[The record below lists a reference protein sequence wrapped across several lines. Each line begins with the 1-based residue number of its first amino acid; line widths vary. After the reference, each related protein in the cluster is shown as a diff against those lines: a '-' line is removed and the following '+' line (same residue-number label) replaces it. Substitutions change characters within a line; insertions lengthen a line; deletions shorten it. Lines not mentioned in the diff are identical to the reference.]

1 VAYDAKFSRAV
12 KGYDFGTEEQ
22 RQAREYIG
30 KYFSA
35 PSNTKHSKLR
45 ISGHVIISNNIQVQ
59 KIASFAA
66 FLRSEGVIATDKA
79 SPVIALIRD
88 GFITTLY
95 RALAANQEL
104 YRRKR
109 LHLHGFLVNIL
120 RRTSE
125 RDFIELNEQAAQW
138 ILDGLDK
145 QEPLEDGVTKK
156 QFDESIAVDIP
167 TELFLPKFEGQG
179 SPQGATLP

>member
-66 FLRSEGVIATDKA
+66 FLRSEGVIATDIAPA
-79 SPVIALIRD
+79 SVRLP
-88 GFITTLY
+88 
-95 RALAANQEL
+95 NQ
-104 YRRKR
+104 
-109 LHLHGFLVNIL
+109 IL
-120 RRTSE
+120 RRTVKGRSD
-125 RDFIELNEQAAQW
+125 RSAGRLR
-138 ILDGLDK
+138 
-145 QEPLEDGVTKK
+145 
-156 QFDESIAVDIP
+156 
-167 TELFLPKFEGQG
+167 LFGMI
-179 SPQGATLP
+179 